1 MKEDRKINSNYN
13 ALEFYNLSEIY
24 FPNIC
29 IVCGEITE
37 NRIKKSVY
45 GLYFSKNGYKK
56 NYFFD
61 LPVCNDCKHNIE
73 MKTGLNSKSG
83 KLVLF
88 STLLG
93 LFISIILYS
102 LIFSVFLSIGILAIS
117 IIFPYIHYRGKVKQ
131 KINLNDHLKI
141 NINPN
146 NVDSVELKFSNIEY
160 ADTVKDINKLKI
172 DEKLKIKDIEKE
184 SPALNDTKID

>member
-1 MKEDRKINSNYN
+1 MKEDRKINSNHI
-13 ALEFYNLSEIY
+13 ALEFYNLDEIY

-29 IVCGEITE
+29 IVCGEIAE

-45 GLYFSKNGYKK
+45 GLNFSKNGYKK

-73 MKTGLNSKSG
+73 IKSGLSSKSG
-83 KLVLF
+83 KLLLF
-88 STLLG
+88 SALLG
-93 LFISIILYS
+93 IFISIILYS
-102 LIFSVFLSIGILAIS
+102 LIFSVFFSIGILAIS
-117 IIFPYIHYRGKVKQ
+117 IIFPYIHYRGKLKQ

-160 ADTVKDINKLKI
+160 ADTVKDINKSKI

-184 SPALNDTKID
+184 SQALNDTKID

>member
-1 MKEDRKINSNYN
+1 MKENRKINSNYI
-13 ALEFYNLSEIY
+13 ALEFNNLNEIY

-29 IVCGEITE
+29 IVCGEIAE

-73 MKTGLNSKSG
+73 IKTGLNSKSG
-83 KLVLF
+83 KIFLF
-88 STLLG
+88 SALLG
-93 LFISIILYS
+93 LFISIILYT
-102 LIFSVFLSIGILAIS
+102 LIFSVFLSIGILATS
-117 IIFPYIHYRGKVKQ
+117 IIFPYIHYRGKLKQ
-131 KINLNDHLKI
+131 KIKINDHLKI

-160 ADTVKDINKLKI
+160 ADTVKKINKSKNNENLKS
-172 DEKLKIKDIEKE
+172 KDIKKE
-184 SPALNDTKID
+184 SETLNDTKID

>member
-1 MKEDRKINSNYN
+1 MKEDRKINSNYI
-13 ALEFYNLSEIY
+13 ALEFYNLNEIY

-29 IVCGEITE
+29 IVCGEIAE

-45 GLYFSKNGYKK
+45 GLYYSKNGYKK

-73 MKTGLNSKSG
+73 IETGLTSKSG
-83 KLVLF
+83 KLLLF
-88 STLLG
+88 SALLG

-102 LIFSVFLSIGILAIS
+102 FIYSAFLSIGILATS
-117 IIFPYIHYRGKVKQ
+117 IIFPYIHYRGKLKQ
-131 KINLNDHLKI
+131 KIKITDHLKI

-160 ADTVKDINKLKI
+160 ADNVKKINKSKNN
-172 DEKLKIKDIEKE
+172 ENLKIKDIKKE
-184 SPALNDTKID
+184 SEILNDTKFD